1 MDGEKI
7 LTMLKSCIND
17 DAKVEEIY
25 EKIFELTKE
34 IVSEKIITEHS
45 DNYSNN
51 WDLDKTQKS
60 ISLVSYRRGMNKTL
74 KLLFPNKNFKM

>member
-1 MDGEKI
+1 
-7 LTMLKSCIND
+7 MLKSCIND
-17 DAKVEEIY
+17 DAKAEEIY

-51 WDLDKTQKS
+51 WDLDRTQKS

>member
-17 DAKVEEIY
+17 DVKAEEIY

>member
-17 DAKVEEIY
+17 DAKAEEIY

-51 WDLDKTQKS
+51 WDLDRTQKS

>member
-17 DAKVEEIY
+17 DAKAEEIY

>member
-7 LTMLKSCIND
+7 LTMLKSWIND
-17 DAKVEEIY
+17 DAKAEEIY